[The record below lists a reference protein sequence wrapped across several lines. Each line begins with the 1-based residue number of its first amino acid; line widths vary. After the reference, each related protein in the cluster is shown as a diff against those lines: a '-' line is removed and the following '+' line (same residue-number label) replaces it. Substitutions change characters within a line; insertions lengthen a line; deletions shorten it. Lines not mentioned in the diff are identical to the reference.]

1 MFEESA
7 KDGGEDAK
15 GVKLRT
21 RMQARLGEILARKAE
36 AKNGAAAAPGGKPP
50 AVPSRSPKNKVRYRP
65 LDGQIPHQICG
76 YFCRGPKALFCV
88 CVLSLS
94 LFFPDDGG
102 PAARRLRPP
111 APGRTAAS
119 RALGSTSIDHS
130 SSISL
135 FQRVRNPPRTEPNQ
149 TAVDRKSRMFQ
160 SVSCLLAISK
170 R

>member
-7 KDGGEDAK
+7 KNGGEDAK

-36 AKNGAAAAPGGKPP
+36 AKNGAAAAQGGKPP
-50 AVPSRSPKNKVRYRP
+50 AVPSRSPKNKVRYRL
-65 LDGQIPHQICG
+65 LDGQIPHRFCG
-76 YFCRGPKALFCV
+76 YFCRGRKALLCV

-94 LFFPDDGG
+94 LFFPDDGD

-111 APGRTAAS
+111 AQGKTAAS
-119 RALGSTSIDHS
+119 RASGSTSIDRS

-135 FQRVRNPPRTEPNQ
+135 FQRVRTHLRTEPNQ
-149 TAVDRKSRMFQ
+149 TDVDRKSRMFQ